1 MLVSGDTVTLWAG
14 VTVCIC
20 LSSHIE
26 EKQVEIQKIKKEYER
41 EISELK

>member
-1 MLVSGDTVTLWAG
+1 M
-14 VTVCIC
+14 TVCIC

-26 EKQVEIQKIKKEYER
+26 EKQVEFQKIKKEYER

>member
-1 MLVSGDTVTLWAG
+1 MTLWAS

-26 EKQVEIQKIKKEYER
+26 EKQIEIQKIKKEYER